1 MNTAGMDTGISEC
14 LPVWNEYLRLSGF
27 GKLEAQRNV
36 WDGIWTREEATSFL
50 KKYSFVD
57 SAMNSA
63 DFEQLSEDAGHFT
76 SHDYSCEVVREYL
89 EAKCG
94 TVKGK
99 WDMLTK
105 MFQVPISMKGIANK
119 TFDPYRFDIYR

>member
-1 MNTAGMDTGISEC
+1 MPTLTVICGCGALQACII
-14 LPVWNEYLRLSGF
+14 L
-27 GKLEAQRNV
+27 A
-36 WDGIWTREEATSFL
+36 
-50 KKYSFVD
+50 
-57 SAMNSA
+57 
-63 DFEQLSEDAGHFT
+63 
-76 SHDYSCEVVREYL
+76 EVVREYL

-119 TFDPYRFDIYR
+119 TFDLIDLYISLDHLHFQMTSGDIKISMQVSGKATEHIQRYGCFDPG